1 MAEFF
6 QNVWSLLTTENAEII
21 KLVVIPLTYLENI
34 VTILLFS
41 AVLKIKSSKKQK
53 VFFVFSFSTCA
64 LLVNN
69 FLPPF
74 VAPFINI
81 LAFVFLTKFILNTT
95 FIKAI
100 IAQLLTYFIFI
111 AFGIIS
117 INIFTLIFQ
126 VPANSI
132 GTVPLYKICSCLVQY
147 IIIYLIY
154 KYANKN
160 NLNITL
166 LDNMNRKN
174 NTILIVNFVIG
185 IIAIGFQSFIIAQFK
200 EQLPLPV
207 NIASL
212 FILIFYFVA
221 NLYNLSR
228 TTKLEKTEQDLE
240 EEKAYNKTITVMYDN
255 IRAFRHDFNNIVQA
269 IGRFYCHRRY
279 QRS

>member
-1 MAEFF
+1 MSEFF
-6 QNVWSLLTTENAEII
+6 QNVWTLLTTENVELV

-41 AVLKIKSSKKQK
+41 TVLKIKSSKKQK
-53 VFFVFSFSTCA
+53 ALFVFSFSTCA
-64 LLVNN
+64 LLINN
-69 FLPPF
+69 FLPSSY
-74 VAPFINI
+74 APFINI
-81 LAFVFLTKFILNTT
+81 IAFVLLTKFTLKTT

-100 IAQLLTYFIFI
+100 IAQLVTYFIFI

-147 IIIYLIY
+147 IIIFLIY
-154 KYANKN
+154 KYAEKN
-160 NLNITL
+160 NLNISL
-166 LDNMNRKN
+166 LDNFNRKKN
-174 NTILIVNFVIG
+174 MILIINFVIG

-200 EQLPLPV
+200 DQLPLLV
-207 NIASL
+207 NVASL
-212 FILIFYFVA
+212 FILTFYFVA
-221 NLYNLSR
+221 NLYSLSR
-228 TTKLEKTEQDLE
+228 TTKLEETKQDLE

-279 QRS
+279 

>member
-6 QNVWSLLTTENAEII
+6 QNVWSLLTTENYQLIQII
-21 KLVVIPLTYLENI
+21 AIPLCYIENL

-41 AVLKIKSSKKQK
+41 TIFKIRCSKKQK
-53 VFFVFSFSTCA
+53 ALFTFAFSTCV
-64 LLVNN
+64 LLINYI
-69 FLPPF
+69 FPPLY
-74 VAPFINI
+74 APFINMI
-81 LAFVFLTKFILNTT
+81 VFVLFTKFILKTT

-100 IAQLLTYFIFI
+100 AAQLFTYFIFI
-111 AFGIIS
+111 VFSIIS
-117 INIFTLIFQ
+117 INIFTLIVQ
-126 VPANSI
+126 IPANYI
-132 GTVPLYKICSCLVQY
+132 ATVPLYKASSCIAQY
-147 IIIYLIY
+147 IIIYIFY
-154 KYANKN
+154 KYASKN
-160 NLNITL
+160 NLNIAL